1 MSDDI
6 LETALGFLTRLSENN
21 SRDWFQTH
29 KSDYEAQVKR
39 PAEALLDQL
48 AAPLSVLAGAP
59 VTPKLFRI
67 HRDLR
72 FSKDKT
78 PYNTHL
84 HLSWSAP
91 DGTAWMFGLSR
102 DYCCAGAGV
111 MEFSKTGLTAWRE
124 HVAEHGFVD
133 LSPWRLDDP
142 ALKRVPPP
150 YPQDH
155 PQGALMRRK
164 GLLVWHDLGAAERGD
179 PVPVLTRAFEDME
192 PVRTALAEI
201 LTA

>member
-1 MSDDI
+1 MVDDRF
-6 LETALGFLTRLSENN
+6 ETALGFLTRLSENN
-21 SRDWFQTH
+21 SRDWFQAH
-29 KSDYEAQVKR
+29 KAAYETQVKR
-39 PAEALLDQL
+39 PAEALLEQL
-48 AAPLSVLAGAP
+48 SAPLTKLAGAP

-102 DYCCAGAGV
+102 EYCCAGAGV
-111 MEFSKTGLTAWRE
+111 MGFSKPGLTAWRK
-124 HVAEHGFVD
+124 HVATQGFVD

-155 PQGALMRRK
+155 PQGALLRRK
-164 GLLVWHDLGAAERGD
+164 GLLVWHDLDAGEHAD
-179 PVPVLTRAFEDME
+179 PVPALTRTFTQME
-192 PVRTALAEI
+192 PIRAALADI
-201 LTA
+201 LNS